1 MTLLQVNS
9 LTTGHNGVAVVH
21 DVNLMVERGE
31 VVALLGANG
40 AGKTTLLH
48 TIAGL
53 LPTINGTVFFN
64 DQPVTGL
71 STHQIVRQGLSLLP
85 ENRGIF
91 YQLTV
96 AENLRLYKRQGGAV
110 KVEEVFEYFP
120 ALKPLVERKA
130 GLLSGGEQQMLSLG
144 CRFIAD
150 PKLMLIDEMSLG
162 LAPIIFQRMLPVL
175 TQFAADR
182 GVGVLLVEQHV
193 HLALK
198 SSSRAYVLNRGEL
211 TFSGTAN
218 ALQNQRQFLESNYM
232 GSTKQGE

>member
-31 VVALLGANG
+31 FVALLGPNG

-53 LPTINGTVFFN
+53 LPAINGAVFFN
-64 DQPVTGL
+64 DRPVTGL

-232 GSTKQGE
+232 GSTKQRE

>member
-1 MTLLQVNS
+1 VTLLQVNS

-21 DVNLMVERGE
+21 DVNLMVESGE

-218 ALQNQRQFLESNYM
+218 VLQNQRQFLESNYM
-232 GSTKQGE
+232 GSTKQRE

>member
-9 LTTGHNGVAVVH
+9 LTTGHNGVAVVY

-232 GSTKQGE
+232 GSTKQRE

>member
-21 DVNLMVERGE
+21 DVNLMVENGE

-232 GSTKQGE
+232 GSTKQR

>member
-218 ALQNQRQFLESNYM
+218 VLQNQRQFLESNYM
-232 GSTKQGE
+232 GSTKQRE

>member
-21 DVNLMVERGE
+21 DVNLMVESGE

-110 KVEEVFEYFP
+110 KVEEVFDYFP

>member
-21 DVNLMVERGE
+21 DVNLMVESGE

-110 KVEEVFEYFP
+110 KVEEVFGYFP

>member
-1 MTLLQVNS
+1 VTLLQVNS

-21 DVNLMVERGE
+21 DVNLMVESGE

-110 KVEEVFEYFP
+110 KVEEVFEYLP

-232 GSTKQGE
+232 GSTKQRE

>member
-9 LTTGHNGVAVVH
+9 LTTGHNGVGVVH
-21 DVNLMVERGE
+21 DVNLVVESGE

-53 LPTINGTVFFN
+53 LPAINGTVFFN

-218 ALQNQRQFLESNYM
+218 DLQNQRQFLESNYM
-232 GSTKQGE
+232 GSTKQGK

>member
-1 MTLLQVNS
+1 M
-9 LTTGHNGVAVVH
+9 
-21 DVNLMVERGE
+21 
-31 VVALLGANG
+31 
-40 AGKTTLLH
+40 
-48 TIAGL
+48 
-53 LPTINGTVFFN
+53 FFN
-64 DQPVTGL
+64 DRPVTGL

-232 GSTKQGE
+232 GSTKQRE

>member
-21 DVNLMVERGE
+21 DVNLMVESGE

-64 DQPVTGL
+64 DQPGTGL

-232 GSTKQGE
+232 GSTKQRE

>member
-1 MTLLQVNS
+1 VTLLQVNS

-21 DVNLMVERGE
+21 DVNLMVESGE

-53 LPTINGTVFFN
+53 LPAINGTVFFN
-64 DQPVTGL
+64 DRPVTGL

-198 SSSRAYVLNRGEL
+198 ASSRAYVLNRGEL

-232 GSTKQGE
+232 GSTKQRE

>member
-1 MTLLQVNS
+1 MTLLTVES
-9 LTTGHNGVAVVH
+9 LTAGYGGISVVRNVSIH
-21 DVNLMVERGE
+21 VDRGE
-31 VVALLGANG
+31 MVALLGANG

-53 LPTINGTVFFN
+53 IPGIKGDITVSGKKVNGW
-64 DQPVTGL
+64 

-96 AENLRLYKRQGGAV
+96 AENLRLYQRKDGSVSVADV
-110 KVEEVFEYFP
+110 IKYFP
-120 ALKPLVERKA
+120 ALAALIERKA

-175 TQFAADR
+175 SRFAAER

-193 HLALK
+193 HLALQ
-198 SSSRAYVLNRGEL
+198 SASRAYVLNRGEI
-211 TFSGTAN
+211 TFAGSSN
-218 ALQNQRQFLESNYM
+218 ELNEQRKFLESSYM
-232 GSTKQGE
+232 GANKQGE

>member
-21 DVNLMVERGE
+21 DVNLMVESGE

-150 PKLMLIDEMSLG
+150 PKLMLID
-162 LAPIIFQRMLPVL
+162 R
-175 TQFAADR
+175 
-182 GVGVLLVEQHV
+182 
-193 HLALK
+193 K
-198 SSSRAYVLNRGEL
+198 SVV
-211 TFSGTAN
+211 
-218 ALQNQRQFLESNYM
+218 
-232 GSTKQGE
+232 

>member
-21 DVNLMVERGE
+21 DVNLMVESGE

-110 KVEEVFEYFP
+110 KVEEVFGYFP

-232 GSTKQGE
+232 GSTKQRE

>member
-21 DVNLMVERGE
+21 DVNLMVESGE

-218 ALQNQRQFLESNYM
+218 ALQNQRQFLESN
-232 GSTKQGE
+232 

>member
-21 DVNLMVERGE
+21 DVNLMVESGE

-64 DQPVTGL
+64 DQAVTGL

-232 GSTKQGE
+232 GSTKQRE

>member
-21 DVNLMVERGE
+21 DVNLVVESGE

-53 LPTINGTVFFN
+53 LPAINGTVFFN
-64 DQPVTGL
+64 DRSVTGL
-71 STHQIVRQGLSLLP
+71 STHHIVRQGLSLLP

-211 TFSGTAN
+211 TFSGTAHD
-218 ALQNQRQFLESNYM
+218 LQNQRQFLESNYM

>member
-21 DVNLMVERGE
+21 DVNLMVESGE

-53 LPTINGTVFFN
+53 LPAFNGTVFFN
-64 DQPVTGL
+64 DRPVTGL

-198 SSSRAYVLNRGEL
+198 ASSRAYVLNRGEL

-232 GSTKQGE
+232 GSTKQRE

>member
-232 GSTKQGE
+232 GSTKQRE

>member
-1 MTLLQVNS
+1 VTLLQVNS

-21 DVNLMVERGE
+21 DVNLMVESGE

-53 LPTINGTVFFN
+53 LPAFNGTVFFN
-64 DQPVTGL
+64 DRPVTGL

-232 GSTKQGE
+232 GSTKQRE

>member
-21 DVNLMVERGE
+21 DVNLMVESGE

-53 LPTINGTVFFN
+53 LPAINGTVFLN
-64 DQPVTGL
+64 DRLVTGL

-150 PKLMLIDEMSLG
+150 PKLMLIDEMSMG

-232 GSTKQGE
+232 GSTKQRE

>member
-21 DVNLMVERGE
+21 DVNLMVESGE

-110 KVEEVFEYFP
+110 KVEEVFDYLP

-232 GSTKQGE
+232 GSTKQRE

>member
-21 DVNLMVERGE
+21 DVNLMVESGE

-232 GSTKQGE
+232 GSTKQRE

>member
-9 LTTGHNGVAVVH
+9 LTTGHNGIAVVH
-21 DVNLMVERGE
+21 DVNLVVESGE

-53 LPTINGTVFFN
+53 LPAINGTVFFN
-64 DQPVTGL
+64 DRPVTGL

-232 GSTKQGE
+232 GSTKQRE

>member
-1 MTLLQVNS
+1 VTLLQVNS

-21 DVNLMVERGE
+21 DVNLMVESGE

-110 KVEEVFEYFP
+110 KVEEVFRYFP

>member
-21 DVNLMVERGE
+21 DVNLMVESGE

-110 KVEEVFEYFP
+110 KVEEVFEYLP

-232 GSTKQGE
+232 GSTKQRE

>member
-21 DVNLMVERGE
+21 DVNLMVESGE

-53 LPTINGTVFFN
+53 LPAINGTVFFN
-64 DQPVTGL
+64 DRPVTGL

-232 GSTKQGE
+232 GSTKQRE

>member
-1 MTLLQVNS
+1 VTLLQVNS
-9 LTTGHNGVAVVH
+9 LTTGHNGVAVVRE
-21 DVNLMVERGE
+21 VNLTVNSGE

-53 LPTINGTVFFN
+53 IPPISGAVLFN
-64 DQPVTGL
+64 NQSITHL
-71 STHQIVRQGLSLLP
+71 ATHQIVRQGLSLLP

-96 AENLRLYKRQGGAV
+96 AENLRMYKRQGGSV
-110 KVEEVFEYFP
+110 KVEEVFDYFP
-120 ALKPLVERKA
+120 ALKALVDRKA

-175 TQFAADR
+175 TKFASDR

-198 SSSRAYVLNRGEL
+198 SASRAYVLNRGEL
-211 TFSGTAN
+211 TFSGSSME
-218 ALQNQRQFLESNYM
+218 LQNQRQFLESSYM

>member
-1 MTLLQVNS
+1 MTFLAVES
-9 LTTGHNGVAVVH
+9 LTAGYGGNSVVRNVSIH
-21 DVNLMVERGE
+21 VERGE
-31 VVALLGANG
+31 MVALLGANG

-48 TIAGL
+48 AIAGL
-53 LPTINGTVFFN
+53 IPGIKGDITVSGKKVNGW
-64 DQPVTGL
+64 

-96 AENLRLYKRQGGAV
+96 AENLRLYQRKDGSVSVADV
-110 KVEEVFEYFP
+110 IEYFP
-120 ALKPLVERKA
+120 ALTALLERKA

-175 TQFAADR
+175 SRFAAER

-193 HLALK
+193 HLALQ
-198 SSSRAYVLNRGEL
+198 SASRAYVLNRGEI
-211 TFSGTAN
+211 TFAGSSN
-218 ALQNQRQFLESNYM
+218 ELNEQRKFLESSYM
-232 GSTKQGE
+232 GANKQGE

>member
-1 MTLLQVNS
+1 VTLLQVNS

-21 DVNLMVERGE
+21 DVNLMVESGE

-53 LPTINGTVFFN
+53 LPAINGTVFFN
-64 DQPVTGL
+64 DRPVTGL

-232 GSTKQGE
+232 GSTKQRE

>member
-21 DVNLMVERGE
+21 DVNLVVESGE

-53 LPTINGTVFFN
+53 LPAINGTVFFN
-64 DQPVTGL
+64 DRPVTGL

-96 AENLRLYKRQGGAV
+96 AENLRLYKRQGGEV

-232 GSTKQGE
+232 GSTKQRE

>member
-21 DVNLMVERGE
+21 DINLMVESGE

>member
-1 MTLLQVNS
+1 MTFLAVKS
-9 LTTGHNGVAVVH
+9 LTAGYGGNSVVRNVSIH
-21 DVNLMVERGE
+21 VERGE
-31 VVALLGANG
+31 MVALLGANG

-48 TIAGL
+48 AIAGL
-53 LPTINGTVFFN
+53 IPGIKGDITVSGKKVNGW
-64 DQPVTGL
+64 

-96 AENLRLYKRQGGAV
+96 AENLRLYQRKDGSVSVADV
-110 KVEEVFEYFP
+110 IEYFP
-120 ALKPLVERKA
+120 ALTALLERKA

-175 TQFAADR
+175 SRFAAER

-193 HLALK
+193 HLALQ
-198 SSSRAYVLNRGEL
+198 SASRAYVLNRGEI
-211 TFSGTAN
+211 TFAGSSN
-218 ALQNQRQFLESNYM
+218 ELNEQRKFLESSYM
-232 GSTKQGE
+232 GANKQGE